1 MRARSFV
8 HAQLFA
14 CHGKQVVNVARSK
27 PADRGAG
34 AAMRPAAFC
43 FDCNIFWAEHPNA
56 TALRACMTRIRTIR
70 YRDRGRGDMANEYR
84 AHAHAGMDRAGDG
97 PEAPT
102 GPRKDGSLT
111 IGELARDAGV
121 TLRALRFYQ
130 SKGLLTPRRNG
141 SARLFS
147 RDDRERLA
155 LILQG
160 KRLGFTLTEIREML
174 AARARGC
181 NKTLPIDRRK
191 CVEQIN
197 MLERQRRDIDGAL
210 AELRQIYTE
219 MFVASDFSEVPK
231 VAASGKS

>member
-1 MRARSFV
+1 
-8 HAQLFA
+8 
-14 CHGKQVVNVARSK
+14 
-27 PADRGAG
+27 
-34 AAMRPAAFC
+34 
-43 FDCNIFWAEHPNA
+43 
-56 TALRACMTRIRTIR
+56 
-70 YRDRGRGDMANEYR
+70 MANEYR
-84 AHAHAGMDRAGDG
+84 AHAHAGMDRAGDAAN
-97 PEAPT
+97 API
-102 GPRKDGSLT
+102 GPREDSLT

-147 RDDRERLA
+147 HDDRERLA

-160 KRLGFTLTEIREML
+160 KRLGFTLIEIREML

-181 NKTLPIDRRK
+181 NNALPIDRRT

-219 MFVASDFSEVPK
+219 MFVASDFSAVSK
-231 VAASGKS
+231 VAASGKT

>member
-1 MRARSFV
+1 MD
-8 HAQLFA
+8 
-14 CHGKQVVNVARSK
+14 K
-27 PADRGAG
+27 
-34 AAMRPAAFC
+34 
-43 FDCNIFWAEHPNA
+43 EH
-56 TALRACMTRIRTIR
+56 
-70 YRDRGRGDMANEYR
+70 R
-84 AHAHAGMDRAGDG
+84 AHTYDGMDRAGDTTKK
-97 PEAPT
+97 PAL
-102 GPRKDGSLT
+102 PRQAETLT

-130 SKGLLTPRRNG
+130 SKGLLAPRRDG

-147 RDDRERLA
+147 HEDRERLA

-181 NKTLPIDRRK
+181 NEALPIDRRK

-197 MLERQRRDIDGAL
+197 MLERQRRDIEGAL

-219 MFVASDFSEVPK
+219 MFVASDLSPPTK
-231 VAASGKS
+231 VSASGKA

>member
-1 MRARSFV
+1 
-8 HAQLFA
+8 
-14 CHGKQVVNVARSK
+14 
-27 PADRGAG
+27 
-34 AAMRPAAFC
+34 
-43 FDCNIFWAEHPNA
+43 
-56 TALRACMTRIRTIR
+56 
-70 YRDRGRGDMANEYR
+70 MANQYR
-84 AHAHAGMDRAGDG
+84 ADAHAGMDRAGNAA
-97 PEAPT
+97 EVPT
-102 GPRKDGSLT
+102 GAREEGSLT

-141 SARLFS
+141 SSRLFS
-147 RDDRERLA
+147 HDDRECLA

-181 NKTLPIDRRK
+181 NKTLPIDRRT

-219 MFVASDFSEVPK
+219 MFVASDFVEVPK